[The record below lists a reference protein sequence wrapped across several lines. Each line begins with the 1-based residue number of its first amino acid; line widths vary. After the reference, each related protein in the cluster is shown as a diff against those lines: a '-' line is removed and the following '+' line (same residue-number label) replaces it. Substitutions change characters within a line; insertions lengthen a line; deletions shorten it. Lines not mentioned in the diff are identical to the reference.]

1 MLKAV
6 ISNLSVATH
15 GSQRKAVAM
24 RLGIALLCSALI
36 VLSGCAVTSEVS
48 TIPSPTEAAQASV
61 TPSLKPAGEF
71 APCAGA
77 SLDAVSAALAC
88 LTTPSALTPSHPVS
102 LVFHFDPALHPS
114 AAKRFEE
121 TANWALPY
129 LNGYFTDLKAP
140 AEIHLVVPLSSKWC
154 GTIVASFDYG
164 SPTAEAT
171 EKSYLCSQDG
181 GANGGHASSENQAF
195 VVVRPPLNEI
205 QGWKSGGA
213 ASKLHFFYGV
223 LAGEMGHASR
233 SLMME
238 AYTGE
243 LGGQPYWP
251 IWAQYMPNELLF
263 YASNMR
269 FGTDPTVARADR
281 IWWMCERKA
290 TWKAD
295 YGDRRLIGW
304 EAGSS
309 GIYGCPGGPGDQSNV
324 DAPNHYNMA
333 FVAGEYF
340 VAKYGLVWLLQTFM
354 YSPLKTRTGLGVR
367 DLDRAAAELGYDS
380 WRAIEEELNQNL
392 VTVLR
397 TFGAELP

>member
-1 MLKAV
+1 MIARTAILAL
-6 ISNLSVATH
+6 LSVTV
-15 GSQRKAVAM
+15 AVA
-24 RLGIALLCSALI
+24 GCNSTPISAG
-36 VLSGCAVTSEVS
+36 SSS
-48 TIPSPTEAAQASV
+48 SPTEAAQASV

-77 SLDAVSAALAC
+77 SPDAVDAALAC
-88 LTTPSALTPSHPVS
+88 LATSSALTPSHPVS

-140 AEIHLVVPLSSKWC
+140 AEIHLIVPLSSKWC
-154 GTIVASFDYG
+154 GKSVASFDFG

-181 GANGGHASSENQAF
+181 GANGGHASSKNQAF
-195 VVVRPPLNEI
+195 VVVRPPLSEVEE
-205 QGWKSGGA
+205 WKTGGP

-243 LGGQPYWP
+243 LSGQPYWP

-281 IWWMCERKA
+281 IWWMCDRKA

-295 YGDRRLIGW
+295 YGDRRL

-309 GIYGCPGGPGDQSNV
+309 GIYGCPGGPGDQSGV

-333 FVAGEYF
+333 FLAGEYF
-340 VAKYGLVWLLQTFM
+340 VAKYGLDWLLQTFM
-354 YSPLKTRTGLGVR
+354 TSPLMTRTSSGAR
-367 DLDRAAAELGYDS
+367 DLNRAANELGYDS